1 MPPAEPVHT
10 MPPTPP
16 NPADNRRDP
25 RFALDREVSL
35 EIDAGAIV
43 GPGQNISQQGVF
55 FTAQARV
62 PVVVKIAGRE
72 QPLAGELVRFESMG
86 GGRVGIAVRFD
97 APLADGLD
105 PTVGGS

>member
-1 MPPAEPVHT
+1 